1 MLRLTFALLLLT
13 VVAAAENPLR
23 VYYESG
29 DTMEQVTENGM
40 TLTVTLRDTGKE
52 NWLWVYISNK
62 SNDAVNL
69 IPANISLHQN
79 SPKDEN
85 LRMKSE
91 RETQRSIGR
100 HVFWGQVIAGVGAG
114 LSRSVS
120 TVRTKDSYGNSIT
133 TVVNTPDYEA
143 QARWLA
149 LADQQV
155 QKGQALSDFHQRQW
169 LRANTLF
176 AGTEYAGRLI
186 FLRDKTFTAGYARI
200 SLDTKTYEFP
210 FPPPKA
216 ARPPQAAPELPN
228 VGSVRTAH
236 TDAPDPAR
244 QLTGPAAS
252 PIPGAP
258 SPGVLGI
265 SGANWQESDVMGV
278 EIVDVAPDSA
288 AQLAGLRRGNIIM
301 ILNGRHIHS
310 TQDLAAVLSENGPG
324 SRITVAYL
332 VKTNLGWMPE
342 ETAVIL
348 AGMN

>member
-1 MLRLTFALLLLT
+1 MLKLTFAFLLFT
-13 VVAAAENPLR
+13 AVAAAEKPLR

-29 DTMEQVTENGM
+29 DIMEQVTDNGL

-69 IPANISLHQN
+69 IPANINLHQN
-79 SPKDEN
+79 SPKDED

-100 HVFWGQVIAGVGAG
+100 HVFWGQVIASVGAG

-120 TVRTKDSYGNSIT
+120 TVRTKDSHGNSIT

-176 AGTEYAGRLI
+176 AGSEYAGRLI
-186 FLRDKTFTAGYARI
+186 FTRDKTLSSGYVKI
-200 SLDTKTYEFP
+200 SLDTRDYEFP
-210 FPPPKA
+210 FPPPKN
-216 ARPPQAAPELPN
+216 ARPPQAAPELPT
-228 VGSVRTAH
+228 VGAVTTVHTGTPDALTQPAEQPAPVPQAH
-236 TDAPDPAR
+236 
-244 QLTGPAAS
+244 AA
-252 PIPGAP
+252 
-258 SPGVLGI
+258 GVLGI
-265 SGANWQESDVMGV
+265 SGANWQQADSMGV
-278 EIVDVAPDSA
+278 EIVGVAPDSA
-288 AQLAGLRRGNIIM
+288 AQVAGL
-301 ILNGRHIHS
+301 HEV
-310 TQDLAAVLSENGPG
+310 LASAQLRAGAGQRDPAPVHQVGAVGQ
-324 SRITVAYL
+324 
-332 VKTNLGWMPE
+332 VKGELDVLLHE
-342 ETAVIL
+342 QHADAAL
-348 AGMN
+348 ARDRP